1 MMKMPLKVSE
11 KSETMKQSISGDIM
25 TTVIKATG
33 LTKRYGDFTA
43 LNRLDLEVKKGE
55 ILGYLGPNGA
65 GKTTTI
71 RLLLGLIKPSEGSAT
86 VFDKDATHNA
96 AELHQQVAY
105 VPGETSFWPN
115 MTGAE
120 TLRFLANIHGSS
132 NDDYEAEL
140 VEKFD
145 FDPNKK
151 IRSYSKGNRQ
161 KIALIAALST
171 KADLLIFDEPTSGL
185 DPVMAKVFRDEVL
198 SAKKNGQTV
207 FLSSH
212 MLEEVEQLCDRV
224 AVLREGELV
233 ELGTLDQLRHLS
245 ALTIEMTFS
254 STPPDFSHIK
264 NVSNLVTNGKRIQC
278 NVNGS
283 IDDLLAAAAKA
294 KPLSFLSRKPS
305 LEELFLA
312 IYDGDHDER

>member
-1 MMKMPLKVSE
+1 MDTII
-11 KSETMKQSISGDIM
+11 ETK
-25 TTVIKATG
+25 G
-33 LTKRYGDFTA
+33 LTKRYGSFTA
-43 LNRLDLEVKKGE
+43 LDRLDITVKKGE

-71 RLLLGLIKPSEGSAT
+71 RLLLGLIKPSEGTAT
-86 VFDKDATHNA
+86 IFGKDASRNA
-96 AELHQQVAY
+96 AEIHRRVAY

-132 NDDYEAEL
+132 NDDYQAEL
-140 VEKFD
+140 IEKFD

-151 IRSYSKGNRQ
+151 VRSYSKGNRQ
-161 KIALIAALST
+161 KIALIAALSS

-185 DPVMAKVFRDEVL
+185 DPVMAKVFRDEVIA
-198 SAKKNGQTV
+198 AKKAGQTV

-233 ELGTLDQLRHLS
+233 ELGTLDELRHLS

-254 STPPDFSHIK
+254 KTPPDFSK
-264 NVSNLVTNGKRIQC
+264 VRNVSNIEVIGNRVRC

-294 KPLSFLSRKPS
+294 EPLSFLSRKPS

-312 IYDGDHDER
+312 IYDGDDDER

>member
-1 MMKMPLKVSE
+1 MQP
-11 KSETMKQSISGDIM
+11 II
-25 TTVIKATG
+25 TTKG

-43 LNRLDLEVKKGE
+43 LNQLDITVNKGE

-71 RLLLGLIKPSEGSAT
+71 RLLLGLIEPSEGQAMIFGKNAS
-86 VFDKDATHNA
+86 KNA
-96 AELHQQVAY
+96 AELHKQIAY
-105 VPGETSFWPN
+105 VPGETSYWPS

-120 TLRFLANIHGSS
+120 TLHFLANIHGSS
-132 NDDYEAEL
+132 NDDYQAEL
-140 VEKFD
+140 IEKFD

-151 IRSYSKGNRQ
+151 VRSYSKGNRQ
-161 KIALIAALST
+161 KIALIAALSS
-171 KADLLIFDEPTSGL
+171 KADLLVFDEPTSGL

-198 SAKKNGQTV
+198 AAKKAGQTV

-212 MLEEVEQLCDRV
+212 MLEEVEELCDRV
-224 AVLREGELV
+224 AVLREGNLV
-233 ELGTLDQLRHLS
+233 ELGTLDELRHLS
-245 ALTIEMTFS
+245 ALTVEAMFS
-254 STPPDFSHIK
+254 KTPPDISDIK
-264 NVSNLVTNGKRIQC
+264 NVSNIQVTGNRLHC

-283 IDDLLAAAAKA
+283 IDELLMAVAKA

-312 IYDGDHDER
+312 LYDGDEK